1 MKAIITLALLGVLVA
16 GSAAAVEVAL
26 GLFGGEAYPQGET
39 TAYTPLTAFAS
50 ELPAGGLGK
59 GSVVGGKAVAYFTPE
74 LGVEVAVVK
83 YPYLPAK
90 EVMLSDLREKPSA
103 TVSPIT
109 VGPVYKWNW
118 HGCGVYAVAGL
129 GYFPVRYTLTA
140 GSWQDFDYVYK
151 GVLKINSAGA
161 FGGVGVCYRLGPFE
175 AEVSPRYAVAWNK
188 GMYNYDY
195 ERKVYGYNHPVIT
208 TYGSKS
214 VIKAFNDSFVDVR
227 AGVNFYLP

>member
-1 MKAIITLALLGVLVA
+1 MKAIITWALLAALVA

-26 GLFGGEAYPQGET
+26 GLLSGEAYPAGG
-39 TAYTPLTAFAS
+39 TAGYTHLTVFTS
-50 ELPAGGLGK
+50 KLPAGYLGK
-59 GSVVGGKAVAYFTPE
+59 GGVVGGKAVIYFTPAW
-74 LGVEVAVVK
+74 GVEAAVAS

-103 TVSPIT
+103 TMTPIT
-109 VGPVYKWNW
+109 MGPVYKLAWR
-118 HGCGVYAVAGL
+118 GCGVYAVAGL

-140 GSWQDFDYVYK
+140 GSWQDDTYAYK
-151 GVLKINSAGA
+151 GVVKMNSPGA
-161 FGGVGVCYRLGPFE
+161 FGGVGVCYRLGLFE

-188 GMYNYDY
+188 GTYDYDY
-195 ERKVYGYNHPVIT
+195 ECKAYGYNHPVIT

-214 VIKAFNDSFVDVR
+214 VTKEFNDSFVDLR

>member
-1 MKAIITLALLGVLVA
+1 
-16 GSAAAVEVAL
+16 
-26 GLFGGEAYPQGET
+26 
-39 TAYTPLTAFAS
+39 
-50 ELPAGGLGK
+50 
-59 GSVVGGKAVAYFTPE
+59 VGGKAVLYFTPAV
-74 LGVEVAVVK
+74 GVEAAAVK
-83 YPYLPAK
+83 YPYLPS
-90 EVMLSDLREKPSA
+90 EQDEETWNGLISKPYA

-175 AEVSPRYAVAWNK
+175 AELSPRYAVAWNK
-188 GMYNYDY
+188 GTYDYDY
-195 ERKVYGYNHPVIT
+195 ECKAYGYNHPVTT

-214 VIKAFNDSFVDVR
+214 VVKAFNDSFVDLR